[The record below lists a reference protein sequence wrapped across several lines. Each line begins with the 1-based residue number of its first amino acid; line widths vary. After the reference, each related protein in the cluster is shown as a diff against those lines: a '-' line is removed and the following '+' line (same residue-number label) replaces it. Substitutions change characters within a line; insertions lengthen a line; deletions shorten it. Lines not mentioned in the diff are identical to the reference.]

1 MFPFSVFLLI
11 YLFVEKEIEIE
22 SKRPRVSAPHVEAD
36 EKNSI
41 AVQAN
46 DYEIERKSGILPARR
61 RIIPVKFRF
70 VGHDILCNS
79 DL

>member
-1 MFPFSVFLLI
+1 MSMFVA
-11 YLFVEKEIEIE
+11 KETEADRKT
-22 SKRPRVSAPHVEAD
+22 SRVSAPHTESD
-36 EKNSI
+36 DKTSI

-70 VGHDILCNS
+70 VGRDIWV
-79 DL
+79 DT